1 MSGISQDDRLNKCI
15 GKVGCRTSRPVLR
28 TDVEMIIN
36 DFCHINIYL
45 YNNMSSIAGEAYLN
59 FPASLDGLVNLD
71 ANNITINGV
80 TITGNYL
87 NSKSN
92 TSDVNTVISLASGAQ
107 FTIKDTSNNELIKCD
122 NATSFTN
129 FYRPRTTFTG
139 QNQADDIPNLLYG
152 FNTYW
157 FKSGSND
164 INGAFLMSS
173 GGSIWFQTS
182 TGATLLL
189 MQGTGVQVNNPT
201 LTNTINLYSLFNT
214 YGGSNQLL
222 MIDSSGN
229 MQNAFNLTYVYGDA
243 NATIL
248 QTVSSNIGAQQQTIQ
263 FTRDFTINGLYGWKL
278 STATINKMPLDTD
291 LPMTINNL
299 YSNNVT
305 STTLTTFNLT
315 SSNNLLVLSNSVND
329 SLTLD
334 NGRIRM
340 QGTGDWGVLFSP
352 NRFNCNVQT
361 GFQHSFSIN
370 DVQLFRFSNTA
381 SPTITSNTAY
391 MGLFTTSGSNLQLN
405 NNSSVLNSNG
415 GGILTLNNRF
425 EMIDSSG
432 SKVYTNDSG
441 LYTSHFSGG
450 YSLMNDN
457 AFLVSSYNSVLSL
470 TNQASLSAGVGGNL
484 SLNMGASLYSKTGF
498 TCSLGVNNTNIISV
512 SDDQHANDTLFFS
525 RNTNDPNILFG
536 TDITQNTVI
545 GQSSTNFAFSTDASA
560 GDLVIRNNN
569 KNIRFGTNGG
579 GDTNFIVN
587 SNGSTT
593 IKSRSNLVHQLT
605 LTGND
610 FLGISTG
617 SGISLNCGVNQ
628 SGNKQFWMMDPDLA
642 FNTSNK
648 IIRIMPGLGA
658 IDCISSN
665 VYLPLEILGS
675 TFITNNTTTI
685 KGTSSDRLSSLIVDT
700 LRAGI
705 SFKSNLTGAVNWNF
719 WSGGSAEAFGSA
731 WYLYNETNPSFRFTV
746 QAGGNIYLNA
756 YTTNGTLSVT
766 GSNGLISSSS
776 DVRLKEN
783 INYITDTKKGLEQVL
798 KLKPC
803 EFNFIANKEHTQ
815 LGLIAQDVEQFIPIS
830 VDGKKYEYQAK
841 KDFDNKIVYDEK
853 GEVEYELDEEGNK
866 KIRPRGLD
874 YNAIVATQILAIQEL
889 FKIQEDN
896 AIKQKQIIDEQKQH
910 ITTLQDNMSVMFKQM
925 ESMTNVI
932 NKLTEKINAM

>member
-1 MSGISQDDRLNKCI
+1 MA
-15 GKVGCRTSRPVLR
+15 
-28 TDVEMIIN
+28 
-36 DFCHINIYL
+36 
-45 YNNMSSIAGEAYLN
+45 SIAGEAYLN

-157 FKSGSND
+157 FKSGSD
-164 INGAFLMSS
+164 GISGAFQTASS
-173 GGSIWFQTS
+173 GSIWFQNSIGETYI
-182 TGATLLL
+182 L

-201 LTNTINLYSLFNT
+201 LTNTINLYTLFNT

-229 MQNAFNLTYVYGDA
+229 MQNAFNLTYVYGDV

-248 QTVSSNIGAQQQTIQ
+248 QTVPSNISAQQQTIQ
-263 FTRDFTINGLYGWKL
+263 FTRDFTVNGLYGWKL
-278 STATINKMPLDTD
+278 TTATINKMPLDTD

-299 YSNNVT
+299 YSTAMYPT
-305 STTLTTFNLT
+305 SLVINGLNTTTEIK
-315 SSNNLLVLSNSVND
+315 SSKIRSNNTLLTLSNSTGIEFTVD
-329 SLTLD
+329 SD
-334 NGRIRM
+334 RFKFF
-340 QGTGDWGVLFSP
+340 GVLDLRAIFVGFSGG
-352 NRFNCNVQT
+352 RFQYNTVSGWDHTFAINSVRL
-361 GFQHSFSIN
+361 FSIN
-370 DVQLFRFSNTA
+370 TVS
-381 SPTITSNTAY
+381 SIPTITSNGYFTITDNVNNKVY
-391 MGLFTTSGSNLQLN
+391 SDGSGLYCQGS
-405 NNSSVLNSNG
+405 G
-415 GGILTLNNRF
+415 GGYFLGNTTGSAFLTS
-425 EMIDSSG
+425 SSG
-432 SKVYTNDSG
+432 SSVA
-441 LYTSHFSGG
+441 L
-450 YSLMNDN
+450 
-457 AFLVSSYNSVLSL
+457 SSSISIFAN
-470 TNQASLSAGVGGNL
+470 VGGNL
-484 SLNMGASLYSKTGF
+484 SLNAGASLYSKTGF

-545 GQSSTNFAFSTDASA
+545 GQSTTNFAFSTDASA

-579 GDTNFIVN
+579 GDTNFIVR
-587 SNGSTT
+587 SNGSSMFV
-593 IKSRSNLVHQLT
+593 SRTVNTHQVII
-605 LTGND
+605 TGQEFYQNG
-610 FLGISTG
+610 FSAT
-617 SGISLNCGVNQ
+617 GISLNIGVNRLN
-628 SGNKQFWMMDPDLA
+628 NKQLWMMDPDLA
-642 FNTSNK
+642 LNDTNLCL
-648 IIRIMPGLGA
+648 RLVPALGA
-658 IDCISSN
+658 IDCISTN
-665 VYLPLEILGS
+665 GNHFRGLQVAGS
-675 TFITNNTTTI
+675 TFTTNNTTYV

-705 SFKSNLTGAVNWNF
+705 SLISNLTGAVNWNF

-731 WYLYNETNPSFRFTV
+731 WYLYNETNAVFRFTV
-746 QAGGNIYLNA
+746 QAGGNVYLNA

-776 DVRLKEN
+776 DIRLKEN
-783 INYITDTKKGLEQVL
+783 VNYITDTKKALEQVL
-798 KLKPC
+798 KLRPC

-815 LGLIAQDVEQFIPIS
+815 LGLIAQDVEQIIPIS

-841 KDFDNKIVYDEK
+841 KDFDNKLVYDEK

-874 YNAIVATQILAIQEL
+874 YNAITSTMILSIQEL
-889 FKIQEDN
+889 NNQLLQVKEDSAKQYIQ
-896 AIKQKQIIDEQKQH
+896 QKQIIDEQKQH
-910 ITTLQDNMSVMFKQM
+910 ITTLQDNMSVMVKQM

-932 NKLTEKINAM
+932 NKLTEKLNAM